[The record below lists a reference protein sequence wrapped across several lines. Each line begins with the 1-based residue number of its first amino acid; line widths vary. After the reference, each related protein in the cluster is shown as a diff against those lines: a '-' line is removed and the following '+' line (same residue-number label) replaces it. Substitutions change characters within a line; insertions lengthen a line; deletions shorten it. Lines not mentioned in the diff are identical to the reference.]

1 MEEQNKC
8 SFCGRTE
15 VETKY
20 LIKGI
25 SGNICEECI
34 NMCSTIVESEFQK
47 KEMDNFILP
56 TPREIH
62 ELLNQYVIGQ
72 ESAKKILAVAV
83 YNHYKRLRE
92 KAKKVDVE
100 LAKSNICI

>member
-15 VETKY
+15 AETKY

-34 NMCSTIVESEFQK
+34 NM
-47 KEMDNFILP
+47 
-56 TPREIH
+56 
-62 ELLNQYVIGQ
+62 
-72 ESAKKILAVAV
+72 
-83 YNHYKRLRE
+83 
-92 KAKKVDVE
+92 
-100 LAKSNICI
+100 